1 MLDSAAG
8 NRYAA
13 LVLTNTS
20 SRSCRAFGF
29 VGLQLTGVSGAKLPT
44 TVIRETQPG
53 PREITLRPGQSAWS
67 RIHWTVAA
75 GSGEPVTGP
84 CEPQPSKLL
93 VIPPDERTQL
103 TAAWPSGSVCEHGK
117 IFVTALSLGTG

>member
-20 SRSCRAFGF
+20 SGSCRTYGY
-29 VGLQLTGVSGAKLPT
+29 VGLQLTGAGGTKMPT
-44 TVIRETQPG
+44 TVVRETRQSPHA
-53 PREITLRPGQSAWS
+53 ITLRPGQSAWT
-67 RIHWTVAA
+67 RIHWTVASGA
-75 GSGEPVTGP
+75 GEPVTGP
-84 CEPQPSKLL
+84 CEPQVSRLL

-103 TAAWPSGSVCEHGK
+103 TAGWPSGSVCEHGK
-117 IFVTALSLGTG
+117 IFVTALSPGMG